1 MSGRVSRAALTTV
14 AVAVWHVACG
24 SQSSPATTQPATT
37 AAALQAPAAAQGVAG
52 DAPDCQVA
60 CSPTKPRTVVATITW
75 PLTQAAANPQ
85 ALSAGMTEQHL
96 DVTTFKD
103 GFSRGVFAQLT
114 PVRENQPFALQ
125 APQAEPSGVPS
136 LRALSV
142 TRVST
147 LQERISSGAVGADT
161 ALMPPSAANDPN
173 RVVVIEVEGLE
184 PGLNYFWR
192 RTPNGPVA
200 RCQAPVCPADARGR

>member
-1 MSGRVSRAALTTV
+1 MSDRVGRLLPLAAAL
-14 AVAVWHVACG
+14 ACIACG
-24 SQSSPATTQPATT
+24 SGSPSSAPARSAAAPAPQT
-37 AAALQAPAAAQGVAG
+37 AAQTALQAPGAE
-52 DAPDCQVA
+52 APDCQVS

-75 PLTQAAANPQ
+75 PLTQPAANPQ
-85 ALSAGMTEQHL
+85 ALSAGMADQRLE
-96 DVTTFKD
+96 VTTFKD

-114 PVRENQPFALQ
+114 PVRERQPFALQ
-125 APQAEPSGVPS
+125 APQAQPSGVPS

-142 TRVST
+142 TRVTT
-147 LQERISSGAVGADT
+147 LQERIANGAASPDAAFVPT
-161 ALMPPSAANDPN
+161 AAANDPN
-173 RVVVIEVEGLE
+173 RVVVVEVEGLE